1 MSYSHI
7 VTSNYV
13 SVMNLETGEVTKF
26 TSDHPKFADAVAGIK
41 SGNYEAVTKMSVAKI
56 ITDYGSKSGDVI
68 SVANGVVYYMMPN
81 GEKTELHNTMTT
93 RVLAMIHD
101 GFDAAPLVAFMNNL
115 MSNPSKVAVD
125 ELYLFLEETEL
136 PITSDGHFIAYK
148 MVNNNYTSIHDGK
161 FMNAV
166 GTVVEMPRN
175 TVDDRRE
182 NTCSQGLH
190 FCSKNYLNKYGNGD
204 GDRLLLVKINPADVV
219 SIPSD
224 YNNAKGR
231 AAKYLIWKDITAPGW
246 KQKYLNKDYNEKS
259 VEVIDA
265 PVESRNIELTNTEYR
280 ILDSIN
286 NFIVDYGY
294 LNEDEL
300 DTTFLDLGLDRLDL
314 VKLIMNVEEDLGFD
328 ADDIDCTASI
338 GMTVYELIKKITETY
353 KNVTAPRAAVVC
365 PSCGSGSVH
374 KKGFNFD
381 GTKQRY
387 KCNHC
392 GHNFYKDI

>member
-148 MVNNNYTSIHDGK
+148 MVNNNYTSIHYGK

-265 PVESRNIELTNTEYR
+265 PVESRNIELTNT
-280 ILDSIN
+280 D
-286 NFIVDYGY
+286 
-294 LNEDEL
+294 
-300 DTTFLDLGLDRLDL
+300 
-314 VKLIMNVEEDLGFD
+314 
-328 ADDIDCTASI
+328 I